1 MDRSRH
7 LLQQRKEGRL
17 GIGNKTG
24 SSLATPIVFLSN
36 SVAQTLLVCF
46 PLAVVCRDQLLSS
59 QYNTVHL
66 QGYTRTV
73 PRERASSVHGLAMIE
88 KCTSKNAV

>member
-1 MDRSRH
+1 MDGSRH
-7 LLQQRKEGRL
+7 LLQRRKEGRL

-24 SSLATPIVFLSN
+24 SSLATPFVFLSN

-46 PLAVVCRDQLLSS
+46 PLPVVCRDQLLSS

-66 QGYTRTV
+66 QGYTV
-73 PRERASSVHGLAMIE
+73 HRERASSVHGLAMIE
-88 KCTSKNAV
+88 KCTSRNAV